1 MKGRITLSLIVLV
14 VLLLLAMET
23 ALAEEE
29 SQVESINDKLLNTLK
44 DVLNKNT
51 VFGDP
56 IIIDEQTKVIPM
68 ATANLFAEGTKI
80 GEGIFS
86 IETSR
91 GMGNIAPAS
100 VIVIVGEDIKE
111 VPIRGGITVIIDAL
125 NELLETTEDILLIM
139 VKYASPE
146 LRREPMELPEDI
158 PIEKIPPMD

>member
-14 VLLLLAMET
+14 VLLLLTVEIS
-23 ALAEEE
+23 LAEEE
-29 SQVESINDKLLNTLK
+29 LQVESINDKLLNTLK

-56 IIIDEQTKVIPM
+56 IIIDEQTKIIPT
-68 ATANLFAEGTKI
+68 ATANLFAEVTKI

-91 GMGNIAPAS
+91 SMGNITPVS
-100 VIVIVGEDIKE
+100 VIVVVGEDIKE
-111 VPIRGGITVIIDAL
+111 VPIRGGITVIIEAVT
-125 NELLETTEDILLIM
+125 ELLQTVEDILLIM

-146 LRREPMELPEDI
+146 LRREPMELPQDI
-158 PIEKIPPMD
+158 PIEEIPPLD